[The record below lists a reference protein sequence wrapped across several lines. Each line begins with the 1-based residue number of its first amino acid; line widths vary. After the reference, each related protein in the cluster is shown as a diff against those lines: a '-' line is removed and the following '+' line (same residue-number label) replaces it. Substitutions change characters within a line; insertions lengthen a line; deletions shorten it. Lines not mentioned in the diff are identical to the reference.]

1 MRALAI
7 VLVLAATAHAD
18 ELDDARALE
27 ANLAYEKA
35 LALIEAA
42 IAHGNADSH
51 RLAEMYLEAGKLAAG
66 LDRALEAE
74 DFFAHALAI
83 DPTLAL
89 PEGTSPKITAPFYA
103 ARSRLPEPKPPPI
116 ENPIPPPPPKPNVE
130 PVTPSRAWYARPA
143 LWGTVTAL
151 GATATA
157 LAAWRENVAQNDWN
171 LLRNDPMPHD
181 YSQLRTLEDRGRT
194 WALAANIGLGLT
206 GVAAIA
212 TGVTLLVTPDSVG
225 VAGRF

>member
-7 VLVLAATAHAD
+7 VLALAATAHAD

-51 RLAEMYLEAGKLAAG
+51 RLAEMYLEAGKLSAG
-66 LDRALEAE
+66 LDRAIEAE

-103 ARSRLPEPKPPPI
+103 ARSRLPPPPEPKPI
-116 ENPIPPPPPKPNVE
+116 EKPKPKPE
-130 PVTPSRAWYARPA
+130 PVTTSRSWYAHPA
-143 LWGTVTAL
+143 LWGTVTAVA
-151 GATATA
+151 ATATA

-171 LLRNDPMPHD
+171 LLRNDQMPHD
-181 YSQLRTLEDRGRT
+181 YSQLRTLEDRGRA
-194 WALAANIGLGLT
+194 WALAANIGLVIT
-206 GVAAIA
+206 GAAAIA